1 MVGLTPRQVQ
11 VTQLI
16 EAGWS
21 QYKAATFL
29 GISRSTVKSILYAA
43 KDKGW
48 SKSTGDA
55 ITPDKMHMH
64 GQSVLYGP
72 DGTPKLAWH
81 KYNPERAFSAD
92 FVEGLVS
99 RVKDQGSLPKKRPPS
114 KYAHDSICAE
124 V

>member
-1 MVGLTPRQVQ
+1 MR
-11 VTQLI
+11 
-16 EAGWS
+16 
-21 QYKAATFL
+21 
-29 GISRSTVKSILYAA
+29 
-43 KDKGW
+43 
-48 SKSTGDA
+48 
-55 ITPDKMHMH
+55 

-124 V
+124 VCVYDLHFGMYACGDETGDADYDTDIAARRLMESIEDLATRLNKPHTTLGSWW